1 MNNNSRFSNIAFRS
15 FFVWGVL
22 CSLGVTAATF
32 IDAILVGNFVGSDG
46 LAVVNIATPVFMI
59 YTLIAYSIGYGANVI
74 IGRLLGSTDVDDAC
88 RTFSVQVI
96 LAVIS
101 GLVFV
106 ILALFF
112 KDPVISFLGGGNG
125 LHDMTSDY
133 LFVVLLCAPIF
144 IVYQVLAASI
154 RTDADPKLV
163 SVSAGVV
170 IVVDFVL
177 DIVFMYYMHM
187 GTLGASLSLCISEIA
202 GLGVLLLHFRKKRAL
217 LHFGFVKFNMREVTE
232 ILKNGIGM
240 GSTYAFQAA
249 YTVVFNII
257 LVGADAGRGVLN
269 VALFG
274 IIYTMSTLPLA
285 FFEGAANAVFPVVSI
300 FTGEKDKPNV
310 MNTQKLSIKYAV
322 VCGIILNALMFIF
335 AKQIIIFFGMTD
347 AAYLPEAIFAFRLY
361 TVSVAFAGINTVC
374 LAFWQ
379 AIGRAKLSAVMSVMR
394 NLVFMLAFGF
404 LLIQE
409 FEIKG
414 LAITYICAEVACVI
428 ISLGVRVMLSSGEF
442 IGDSREEAL
451 KAFEKE
457 YPIQIESL
465 EEVGMDCE
473 TICEEFEIGPK
484 QSFFINLVIEELILN
499 IIKIGIHEKG
509 QGKYIS
515 IKIVYNDND
524 SECIV
529 RIRDNVHSYNPFE
542 SEGEGDEIDAAAI
555 KMIKQKTKY
564 FNYQRKLA
572 FNYLYFII

>member
-1 MNNNSRFSNIAFRS
+1 MDNNSRFSNIAFRS
-15 FFVWGVL
+15 FFVWSVL

-32 IDAILVGNFVGSDG
+32 IDAVLVGNFVGSDG
-46 LAVVNIATPVFMI
+46 LAVVNIATPVFMV

-74 IGRLLGSTDVDDAC
+74 IGRLLGSADVDKAC

-96 LAVIS
+96 LAIVS
-101 GLVFV
+101 GLIFV
-106 ILALFF
+106 VLALFF
-112 KDPVISFLGGGNG
+112 KNPVIGFLGGGEE
-125 LHDMTSDY
+125 LYEMTEAY
-133 LFVVLLCAPIF
+133 LYIVLLCAPIF

-170 IVVDFVL
+170 IAVDFVL
-177 DIVFMYYMHM
+177 DIVFMYYMNM
-187 GTLGASLSLCISEIA
+187 GTLGASLSLCISEVA
-202 GLGVLLLHFRKKRAL
+202 GLAVLLLHFRKKRAL
-217 LHFGFVKFNMREVTE
+217 LHFGLVKFNMKEVTG

-249 YTVVFNII
+249 YTVVFNIL

-322 VCGIILNALMFIF
+322 ACGIILTVLMILF
-335 AKQIIIFFGMTD
+335 AKQIVLFFGLTD
-347 AAYLPEAIFAFRLY
+347 AAYLPDAIFAFRLY
-361 TVSVAFAGINTVC
+361 TISVVFAGINTVC

-394 NLVFMLAFGF
+394 NLVFMLAFGC
-404 LLIQE
+404 LLIEE
-409 FEIKG
+409 FEING
-414 LAITYICAEVACVI
+414 LAVTYICAEVICVI
-428 ISLGVRVMLSSGEF
+428 ISIGVRLMFSSGEF
-442 IGDSREEAL
+442 IEDSAEESL

-457 YPIQIESL
+457 YPIQLESL
-465 EEVGMDCE
+465 EEVGRDCE
-473 TICEEFEIGPK
+473 LICEEFEIGPK

-499 IIKIGIHEKG
+499 IIKIGIHENG

-515 IKIVYNDND
+515 IKIVYNDVD

-529 RIRDNVHSYNPFE
+529 RIRDNVNSYNPFE
-542 SEGEGDEIDAAAI
+542 SEGEGDEIDTAAI

-572 FNYLYFII
+572 FNYLYFIV